1 MVCAQQSTHG
11 GTDIVGPH
19 WPPTTPLDGKSM
31 KHQMKS
37 AASNEPPGDEGA
49 SSLPSLKEVWTD
61 TLETLERLGFPSA
74 TCVLRHDLLPSGLCV
89 LRSDAAL
96 SNVADLAARELPL
109 APCRGGF
116 TVSLSVDQRA
126 GWILKPV
133 DSDSS
138 MRPDRKVAAQRVAI
152 QSYALFMRILD
163 DQLTCETEPKS
174 LSRRERECLTL
185 LAQGLRTQRIA
196 ERIAISPA
204 TIEFHFKSAR
214 KKLGALTREQ
224 ALAISVQNG
233 WVQV

>member
-1 MVCAQQSTHG
+1 MQNDTE
-11 GTDIVGPH
+11 
-19 WPPTTPLDGKSM
+19 PLDRVDRWS
-31 KHQMKS
+31 H
-37 AASNEPPGDEGA
+37 
-49 SSLPSLKEVWTD
+49 PSLEEAWTD

-74 TCVLRHDLLPSGLCV
+74 TCVLRNDLLPSGLCV
-89 LRSDAAL
+89 LLSDAAL
-96 SNVADLAARELPL
+96 SNVADLAARELPH

-116 TVSLSVDQRA
+116 TLSLGVDQTA
-126 GWILKPV
+126 GWQLTPAGDKP
-133 DSDSS
+133 
-138 MRPDRKVAAQRVAI
+138 MGFERKVAAQRVAI

-163 DQLTCETEPKS
+163 NQLASEAEPKS

-204 TIEFHFKSAR
+204 TVEFHFKNAR

>member
-1 MVCAQQSTHG
+1 MQNDTE
-11 GTDIVGPH
+11 
-19 WPPTTPLDGKSM
+19 PLDREDRWS
-31 KHQMKS
+31 H
-37 AASNEPPGDEGA
+37 
-49 SSLPSLKEVWTD
+49 PSLEEAWTD
-61 TLETLERLGFPSA
+61 TLERLGFPIA

-96 SNVADLAARELPL
+96 SNVADLAARKLPHT
-109 APCRGGF
+109 PCRGGL

-126 GWILKPV
+126 GSFLTPADGDKL
-133 DSDSS
+133 
-138 MRPDRKVAAQRVAI
+138 MRPERKVAAKRIAI
-152 QSYALFMRILD
+152 QSYALFMSILD
-163 DQLTCETEPKS
+163 SQLASEAEPKS

-204 TIEFHFKSAR
+204 TIEFHFKNAR

-233 WVQV
+233 WVQE

>member
-1 MVCAQQSTHG
+1 MQNDTE
-11 GTDIVGPH
+11 
-19 WPPTTPLDGKSM
+19 PLDREDRWS
-31 KHQMKS
+31 H
-37 AASNEPPGDEGA
+37 
-49 SSLPSLKEVWTD
+49 PSLEEAWTD

-96 SNVADLAARELPL
+96 SNVADLAARELPH

-116 TVSLSVDQRA
+116 TVSFSVDQRA

-138 MRPDRKVAAQRVAI
+138 MRPDRKVAAKRIAI
-152 QSYALFMRILD
+152 QIYALFMRILD
-163 DQLTCETEPKS
+163 DQLASEAEPKS
-174 LSRRERECLTL
+174 LSRRQRECLKL

-204 TIEFHFKSAR
+204 TVEFHFKNAR